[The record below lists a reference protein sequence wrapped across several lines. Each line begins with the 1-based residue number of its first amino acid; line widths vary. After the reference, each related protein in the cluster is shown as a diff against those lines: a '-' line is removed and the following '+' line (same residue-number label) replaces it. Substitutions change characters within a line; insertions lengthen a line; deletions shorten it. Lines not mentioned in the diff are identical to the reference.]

1 MSASKNDMNMDII
14 AGDAD
19 DEPSSS
25 SPSSSSDELSAVS
38 ISYSDDEHGSS
49 IIGGGGSD
57 GDSNII
63 PQNTN
68 DENLHTYIA
77 LAESFRSLP
86 GAFRVE
92 GPNYGNS
99 STAPPTIEE
108 DDNASVNGR
117 GFISIDVN
125 PNHNNGDDDDE
136 EEDIHLVREATPV
149 NPIRA
154 TILPH
159 IPLYEGTIVVDDK
172 NDVVEEDKEPDDDMV
187 GNIILNAAAK
197 RRNSRTELVK
207 DIIVAAENGR
217 SSSSLGHQLNLSNM
231 KLHGQEHN
239 MNLLNNKLL
248 ELKRR
253 EEEGNLSSPEIIF
266 ISGVS
271 GIGKSTLVKRGINDR
286 AQALGLAFC
295 GGKFE

>member
-1 MSASKNDMNMDII
+1 MSASKNDLLGII
-14 AGDAD
+14 AGEAG

-25 SPSSSSDELSAVS
+25 SSSSSSGESA
-38 ISYSDDEHGSS
+38 ISHSDNEHGSS
-49 IIGGGGSD
+49 MIGGGGSD
-57 GDSNII
+57 GDSNISNQII

-77 LAESFRSLP
+77 VAESFRSLP

-92 GPNYGNS
+92 GPNYVNS
-99 STAPPTIEE
+99 STSTTPPTIEE
-108 DDNASVNGR
+108 DDNASVSANAR

-125 PNHNNGDDDDE
+125 PNNNGDDE
-136 EEDIHLVREATPV
+136 EEDIHIGEATPV
-149 NPIRA
+149 NPIQA
-154 TILPH
+154 TLLPH

-172 NDVVEEDKEPDDDMV
+172 NDVEEEDKRPDDDMV

-253 EEEGNLSSPEIIF
+253 EEEGNSSSPEIIF

-271 GIGKSTLVKRGINDR
+271 GIGKSTLVMRGINDR
-286 AQALGLAFC
+286 AQELGLAFC

>member
-1 MSASKNDMNMDII
+1 MSASKNDMGII
-14 AGDAD
+14 AGDAG
-19 DEPSSS
+19 DEPISSS
-25 SPSSSSDELSAVS
+25 SSSSSDESSAVS
-38 ISYSDDEHGSS
+38 ISHSDNEHGSS
-49 IIGGGGSD
+49 MIGGGGSD

-77 LAESFRSLP
+77 VAESFRSLP

-92 GPNYGNS
+92 GPGYGNS
-99 STAPPTIEE
+99 STAPPI
-108 DDNASVNGR
+108 NGR
-117 GFISIDVN
+117 GFISVDVN
-125 PNHNNGDDDDE
+125 PNHNGDDDD
-136 EEDIHLVREATPV
+136 EDIHLVREATPV
-149 NPIRA
+149 NPIHA
-154 TILPH
+154 SLLPH
-159 IPLYEGTIVVDDK
+159 IPLYEGTIVVDDE
-172 NDVVEEDKEPDDDMV
+172 NDVEEEDKGPDDDMV

-253 EEEGNLSSPEIIF
+253 EEEEGNSSSPEIIF

-271 GIGKSTLVKRGINDR
+271 GIGKSTLVVRGINDR
-286 AQALGLAFC
+286 AQELGLAFC